1 MAAGSKAR
9 EILNYSFLVAL
20 ADDGIIDDGELAYIK
35 SLAMADG
42 MLDEQ
47 EKRTLKRVFSLVDES
62 KLTPEAQKELQE
74 FRSRHKVY

>member
-20 ADDGIIDDGELAYIK
+20 ADDGLIDDGELAYMK

-42 MLDEQ
+42 MLDET
-47 EKRTLKRVFSLVDES
+47 EKRVLKRIFSLVDES
-62 KLTPEAQKELQE
+62 KLTPDAQTELQK
-74 FRSRHKVY
+74 FRSRHNI